1 VVDEEDLKAVI
12 NHILD
17 KPQEEEFDVNMANIN
32 KDDKVDV
39 ADVVLLIKLMGS
51 GK

>member
-1 VVDEEDLKAVI
+1 
-12 NHILD
+12 
-17 KPQEEEFDVNMANIN
+17 VNMANIN